1 MKRKN
6 SKKTS
11 EYNALTFERQTS
23 VLNVKIKEKKG
34 KKANSFFAFF
44 FFSKSF
50 VCTSALFFYLV
61 DFANLAPGDVFVI
74 VDQTSK
80 MALPN
85 DQVYNNPTATLVT
98 FTSDADKTEFTAS
111 AVTDNLKWVV
121 TNNGDGFCS
130 FTSNSDASNMLY
142 MINVSQGMSV
152 GPAPSKSW
160 TNAFIF

>member
-1 MKRKN
+1 MIWKTTTSDTKTMKRKN

-23 VLNVKIKEKKG
+23 VLNVKIKKKKG

-44 FFSKSF
+44 
-50 VCTSALFFYLV
+50 FFYLV